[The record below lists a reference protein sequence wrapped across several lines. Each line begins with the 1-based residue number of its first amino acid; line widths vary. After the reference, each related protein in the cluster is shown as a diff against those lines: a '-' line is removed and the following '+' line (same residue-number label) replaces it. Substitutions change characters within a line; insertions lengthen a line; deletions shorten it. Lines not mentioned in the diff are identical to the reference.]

1 MVKNQ
6 TVYYITVNAF

>member
-6 TVYYITVNAF
+6 TVCQ

>member
-6 TVYYITVNAF
+6 THHTLAQ